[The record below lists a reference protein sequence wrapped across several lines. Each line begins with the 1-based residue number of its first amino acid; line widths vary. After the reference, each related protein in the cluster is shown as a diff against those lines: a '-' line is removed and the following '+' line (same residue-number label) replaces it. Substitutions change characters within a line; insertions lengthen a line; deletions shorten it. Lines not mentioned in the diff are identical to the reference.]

1 MIIVADRLRKEEYL
15 KKIQYSSFSDLLN
28 PIRRVSFLSYD
39 ELNKQYEM
47 EIQKQCFE
55 TII

>member
-15 KKIQYSSFSDLLN
+15 KKNQYSSFSDLLN